1 MLTLKQRI
9 VALSIA
15 RPDFTMA
22 EAAHALGCAIGS
34 VRGYT
39 SELRLCW
46 TPAVR
51 RRRELEA
58 ARLRRVERI
67 KANTG
72 AAA

>member
-1 MLTLKQRI
+1 MQTLKQRI

-22 EAAHALGCAIGS
+22 EAAQTLGCALGS

-46 TPAVR
+46 APAAR
-51 RRRELEA
+51 RRLERGV

-67 KANTG
+67 RANIG
-72 AAA
+72 AAG